1 MIRTS
6 SAEPSAGQADV
17 MKANMI
23 TKEKNTRDF
32 ANLVQNVNSTME
44 SRPAA
49 ARYAKFQ
56 VTNIVLLVFGSG
68 AQVLYFIWS
77 QFMAD

>member
-32 ANLVQNVNSTME
+32 ANLVQNVNSTMG

-68 AQVLYFIWS
+68 ARVLYFIWS